1 MFHEVLKVYH
11 PAVINFKS
19 RKQLEGKGLSQYYLY
34 RNYFIRQLILC
45 DREFNQEPS
54 TLIDNLNLNEAIKT
68 INPHNTALI
77 NEALEKFDNLVAE
90 LRLLPELSQ
99 RLKQEFKDSKI
110 DFEDAEQQY
119 MDEYFRVLNKHL
131 YGCRANYYH
140 V

>member
-1 MFHEVLKVYH
+1 MRRSKVK
-11 PAVINFKS
+11 I
-19 RKQLEGKGLSQYYLY
+19 
-34 RNYFIRQLILC
+34 
-45 DREFNQEPS
+45 
-54 TLIDNLNLNEAIKT
+54 
-68 INPHNTALI
+68 
-77 NEALEKFDNLVAE
+77 NLVAE

-99 RLKQEFKDSKI
+99 RLKQEFKDSRI